1 MSEVIHSQV
10 THSQVIQEPVVSKG
24 GILAAAALVL
34 FVLASVTT
42 VRLTGVGEVRMA
54 LPAALE
60 SRDFRFE
67 DGSNGAVLVYDA
79 GNKQLVDTLA
89 PGSNGFIRV
98 VLRGLA
104 RERKLGDIGAEP
116 PFRLTR
122 FVNGQLMLTD
132 MSSGK
137 RIDLAAFG
145 SANTA
150 AFARLM
156 SLGGSAT

>member
-1 MSEVIHSQV
+1 MSKVIHSRV
-10 THSQVIQEPVVSKG
+10 VQEPVVSKKG
-24 GILAAAALVL
+24 VLAAAALVL
-34 FVLASVTT
+34 FVLASVTA
-42 VRLTGVGEVRMA
+42 VRLTGKGEVRMA
-54 LPAALE
+54 LPAAAE

-67 DGSNGAVLVYDA
+67 DGKDGAVLVYDA
-79 GNKQLVDTLA
+79 GSRQLVDTLS

-104 RERKLGDIGAEP
+104 RERRLGDIGAQP

-122 FVNGQLMLTD
+122 FINGQLTLTD
-132 MSSGK
+132 TSSGK
-137 RIDLAAFG
+137 QIDLAAFG

-156 SLGGSAT
+156 NLGGHAT